1 MKHTAAYFTI
11 IACSI
16 ISAFGQNFGN
26 KTIFHAPLNNS
37 YNDFGPANISGSAM
51 GGATV
56 TIDSRSNASQAV
68 QFDGVDDYITYAN
81 PVAYQKKLPLSFSV
95 WIYIWIKP
103 PETYPYLRPTIPHLY
118 TEVSHCK

>member
-1 MKHTAAYFTI
+1 MKHTAAYFAI
-11 IACSI
+11 VACSI

-68 QFDGVDDYITYAN
+68 QFDGLMI
-81 PVAYQKKLPLSFSV
+81 
-95 WIYIWIKP
+95 I
-103 PETYPYLRPTIPHLY
+103 
-118 TEVSHCK
+118 